1 MQTTNVANVIHMLP
15 TTFQIAS
22 ITQTPI
28 IPVETE
34 LHNEIRDI
42 IKKFQ
47 NIHSLP
53 LIEHDYV
60 LDYADPSEP
69 RGAQVVEYIM
79 PAEEEEDSFEPAEC
93 TVDDEGGQV
102 DLSYKRKA
110 VTFWKSAKKACRTL
124 ASVQK
129 NYRMVKS
136 LQQLYRWGGECRER
150 WNKCR
155 QTCIYWGICTAN
167 V

>member
-1 MQTTNVANVIHMLP
+1 MTIFFKMQTINVANVIHMIA

-47 NIHSLP
+47 NIHSLA

-69 RGAQVVEYIM
+69 HGAQVVEYIM

-102 DLSYKRKA
+102 DLSYQE
-110 VTFWKSAKKACRTL
+110 KKL
-124 ASVQK
+124 
-129 NYRMVKS
+129 
-136 LQQLYRWGGECRER
+136 
-150 WNKCR
+150 
-155 QTCIYWGICTAN
+155 
-167 V
+167 